1 MKLFTKHLPKG
12 ASMAKALIAR
22 ASTITLDWDQRQHSR
37 LNGLSSNGDSVAL
50 FLPRGK
56 VLRGGDIMVSE
67 QGELLRIISADQSV
81 LKITSCSIHGTP
93 LDLPRAA
100 YHLGNRHIPIEIQ
113 STHLLIEPDHVLEE
127 MLKNMGLIVQ
137 KSELPF
143 EPEAGAYEHAS
154 GHAAHHDHD
163 HDHDHPHHHGHH

>member
-67 QGELLRIISADQSV
+67 QGELLRIISADQPV

-163 HDHDHPHHHGHH
+163 HDHPHHHGHH

>member
-22 ASTITLDWDQRQHSR
+22 APTITLDWDQRQHSR
-37 LNGLSSNGDSVAL
+37 LNGLSSIGDSVAL

-56 VLRGGDIMVSE
+56 VLRGGDVMVSE
-67 QGELLRIISADQSV
+67 QGELLRILSANQTV
-81 LKITSCSIHGTP
+81 LKITSCPIHGTP

-113 STHLLIEPDHVLEE
+113 SSHLLMEPDHVLEQ

-137 KSELPF
+137 KCDLPF
-143 EPEAGAYEHAS
+143 EPEAGAYEHGS
-154 GHAAHHDHD
+154 NHHVHDDHD
-163 HDHDHPHHHGHH
+163 HGHSHVHG

>member
-22 ASTITLDWDQRQHSR
+22 APTITLDWDQRQHSR

-163 HDHDHPHHHGHH
+163 HDHPHHHGHH

>member
-163 HDHDHPHHHGHH
+163 HDHPHHHGHH